1 MRGATDL
8 PTETQ
13 EEGLLARDRG
23 SLLVKVC
30 GMAEPEA
37 LLPPYF
43 SDAWFGSLTQPVNL
57 SITRGKLEK

>member
-13 EEGLLARDRG
+13 EEGLLARG

-57 SITRGKLEK
+57 PITRGKLEK